1 MSQPGELEKLLR
13 DLPSVGSLVKDRPYR
28 QVWRFEH
35 EGKAYFLKFYVREG
49 VNERLHRVRDLFRRL
64 TRGSPAVLE
73 FMRLQ
78 ALQRAGVP
86 APRPVAVLVG
96 FRVEQKTGDAVI
108 MDAIEPSQQLDQYL
122 NELDLRGERAPDH
135 RDLSRQ
141 VRQLV
146 HQLVRNRLGHEDLH
160 LGNMLVSRGKV
171 YLLDGYAVRKGM
183 RAQDIFTLAHS
194 AGPYATLTDLM
205 RGWELL
211 VGGRVM
217 PRRNPISSRLRR
229 DFLSRI
235 GGENR
240 YFGRLQFGA
249 WNGVFFRSSKF
260 AKRWANASPLTI
272 DRHDWERE
280 LPLLWE
286 KIDRDELLV
295 LKRSRSGDVLASEVT
310 VGGAKLAVVIKRPRK
325 RYWYRYLNE
334 IPRRSRSWRTWV
346 KAWGLIARNLPTA
359 WPLLVMEKRRFGYLT
374 DSISIFERVPGPTL
388 GRIDL
393 DAMGARQRDTLFRRA
408 GRILRAI
415 DQNGLSHFDA
425 KASNWIVRDDPK
437 LGPSPV
443 LIDADAVRFR
453 RWPALGIRRLLRSM
467 KDHGQYTPQ
476 DSLSLCLGYAPYSPP
491 PQEKMAAVDQS
502 RGVWHGHPCP

>member
-1 MSQPGELEKLLR
+1 MLR
-13 DLPSVGSLVKDRPYR
+13 DLPSIGRLVKDRPYR

-35 EGKAYFLKFYVREG
+35 EGKAYYLKFYVREG
-49 VNERLHRVRDLFRRL
+49 VNERLHRARDLFRRV
-64 TRGSPAVLE
+64 TRGSQAVLE

-78 ALQRAGVP
+78 SLQRAGVA

-96 FRVEQKTGDAVI
+96 LHLEDKTGDAVI

-122 NELDLRGERAPDH
+122 NELELRGERAPNH
-135 RDLSRQ
+135 LDLSCQ
-141 VRQLV
+141 VRELV

-160 LGNMLVSRGKV
+160 LGNFLLCQGKL

-183 RAQDIFTLAHS
+183 RAQDIYTLAHS
-194 AGPYATLTDLM
+194 ASPHATLTDLM

-217 PRRNPISSRLRR
+217 PKRNPISSNLRKAFLVRLR
-229 DFLSRI
+229 
-235 GGENR
+235 GENR
-240 YFGRLQFGA
+240 YFGRVRIGR
-249 WNGVFFRSSKF
+249 WTGVFFRSAKF
-260 AKRWANASPLTI
+260 AKRWARASQLTV

-286 KIDRDELLV
+286 KIERDQFVV
-295 LKRSRSGDVLASEVT
+295 LKRSRSGDVLAGEVT
-310 VGGAKLAVVIKRPRK
+310 VGGKMLAVVIKRPRK

-388 GRIDL
+388 RRVDL
-393 DAMGARQRDTLFRRA
+393 DALDPEQRDNLFRRT
-408 GRILRAI
+408 GRVLRTI
-415 DQNGLSHFDA
+415 DNSGLSHFDA
-425 KASNWIVRDDPK
+425 KASNWIVRDDEK

-453 RWPALGIRRLLRSM
+453 RWTALGVRRLLRSM
-467 KDHGQYTPQ
+467 KEHEQYTPR
-476 DSLSLCLGYAPYSPP
+476 DSLSLCLGYAPYSAPR
-491 PQEKMAAVDQS
+491 QEKTEPVEQTQ
-502 RGVWHGHPCP
+502 GVSGMPRNA